1 MNFLS
6 SDFDRPTRKASRA
19 SRAAA
24 RTAQATAKA
33 VADEA
38 RTFTK
43 KSAKHLNKGVAKGS
57 RQVRAVR
64 SAGEDAAEIAGQS
77 LRAALESLQDSSAE
91 LSRWAGS
98 KASEYRA
105 QAGTMVRE
113 QPVRSLGSMLAI
125 GALLGLL
132 MSLSMRRG
140 GGYGDRLP

>member
-1 MNFLS
+1 MNLLS
-6 SDFDRPTRKASRA
+6 SDIDRPARKASRA

-24 RTAQATAKA
+24 RTAQATARA

-38 RTFTK
+38 RVFGK
-43 KSAKHLNKGVAKGS
+43 KSAKHLNKGMAKGS
-57 RQVRAVR
+57 RQVGAVR

-77 LRAALESLQDSSAE
+77 LRAALENLQQSSTE
-91 LSRWAGS
+91 MSRWAGS
-98 KASEYRA
+98 KAMLARE

-132 MSLSMRRG
+132 MSLTMGRG
-140 GGYGDRLP
+140 RSGSRLQ

>member
-6 SDFDRPTRKASRA
+6 SDFDRPARKASRA
-19 SRAAA
+19 GKAAA

-38 RTFTK
+38 RVFGK
-43 KSAKHLNKGVAKGS
+43 KSAKHLNKGMAKGT

-77 LRAALESLQDSSAE
+77 LRAALEGLQQGSSE
-91 LSRWAGS
+91 LSRWAGA
-98 KASEYRA
+98 KAVECRD
-105 QAGTMVRE
+105 QAGAAVRE
-113 QPVRSLGSMLAI
+113 RPVSSLGSMLAI

-132 MSLSMRRG
+132 VSLTMRHGHR
-140 GGYGDRLP
+140 DARLQ

>member
-1 MNFLS
+1 MNLLS
-6 SDFDRPTRKASRA
+6 SEFDRPARKAGRA

-33 VADEA
+33 VAGEA
-38 RTFTK
+38 RTFGK
-43 KSAKHLNKGVAKGS
+43 RSAKHLNKGAAKGA

-77 LRAALESLQDSSAE
+77 LRAALENLQQSSAE
-91 LSRWAGS
+91 MSRWAGA
-98 KASEYRA
+98 KATQARD
-105 QAGTMVRE
+105 QAGVMVRE

-132 MSLSMRRG
+132 MSLTMRRSP
-140 GGYGDRLP
+140 YDSRLQ